1 MTQNNNNL
9 DMSIFKNEWFY
20 CTLCETVAIHF
31 RCCGNSSCNGGGCSV
46 CVPYFPTIDKMFA
59 DGTIPQISEVPH
71 TKEQLIA
78 FFDERYD
85 EENRQKGMNE
95 EEIKAERE
103 KRKKMGE
110 EWEEMEKS
118 QKRTPNEK
126 RPSEI

>member
-1 MTQNNNNL
+1 
-9 DMSIFKNEWFY
+9 
-20 CTLCETVAIHF
+20 
-31 RCCGNSSCNGGGCSV
+31 
-46 CVPYFPTIDKMFA
+46 MFA
-59 DGTIPQISEVPH
+59 DGTIPQISDVPH